1 MIANPVELKVAV
13 RNLRIM
19 EEVLRALREQL
30 EESNPKLLEIT
41 SKAYTRR
48 IASLQCEI
56 VAYLGEHP
64 ADVSLILPPLE
75 QAVVAAEPLESLT
88 A

>member
-30 EESNPKLLEIT
+30 EESNPKLL
-41 SKAYTRR
+41 
-48 IASLQCEI
+48 
-56 VAYLGEHP
+56 V
-64 ADVSLILPPLE
+64 
-75 QAVVAAEPLESLT
+75 
-88 A
+88 